1 MSYLAALGVPPRYR
15 AIAETKPDFTL
26 PDLTSG
32 RWVFLFGPAG
42 CGKTHRAVEI
52 LHAHFARVG
61 RPAPSSWRP
70 WHHTRRPAPGPQF
83 IDWPCFLE
91 AYRRSFGRDRGDG
104 GELEEFGMARLIL
117 ENQEVVLLDDLGSE
131 RPTEFALDCV
141 NVVISSRYNRKP
153 FAPTIITSNL
163 PLDAIATTYGDR
175 IASRIRE
182 AALVADQSGADWRT
196 AIARGETC

>member
-1 MSYLAALGVPPRYR
+1 MSYLAALGVPYRYR
-15 AIAETKPDFTL
+15 AIAETKPDLSL

-61 RPAPSSWRP
+61 RPRPATWRP
-70 WHHTRRPAPGPQF
+70 WHNAPRPGAGPRF
-83 IDWPCFLE
+83 VDWPLYLDE
-91 AYRRSFGRDRGDG
+91 LRKSFGTEVAPDEDP
-104 GELEEFGMARLIL
+104 AWIVL
-117 ENQEVVLLDDLGSE
+117 ENTAPVILDDVGSE
-131 RPTEFALDCV
+131 RPTDFAVDSL
-141 NVVISSRYNRKP
+141 NVVVSARYNAC
-153 FAPTIITSNL
+153 APTIITSNL